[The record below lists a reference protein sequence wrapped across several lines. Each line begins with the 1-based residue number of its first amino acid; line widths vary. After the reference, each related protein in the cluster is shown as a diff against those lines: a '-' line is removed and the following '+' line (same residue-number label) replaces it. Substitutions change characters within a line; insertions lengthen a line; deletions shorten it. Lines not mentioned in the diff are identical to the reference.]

1 MFILFVADTEVAG
14 RDQDETV
21 LTHQSK
27 PEPGPAGGLSL
38 VLRHLAALQI
48 KRFHHSRW
56 VIVWCSRCDSEPTIQ
71 EKPAR
76 LHL

>member
-1 MFILFVADTEVAG
+1 MRFVCVADTEVAG

-27 PEPGPAGGLSL
+27 PGPAVGLSL

-56 VIVWCSRCDSEPTIQ
+56 VVVRQAGRCDTEPSLQ
-71 EKPAR
+71 AKPAR